1 MLSKMRDNAT
11 SLEFEKL
18 IKLRH
23 NVLSYNN
30 QEKGEF
36 VRDIVE
42 QEWKTREVD
51 WHEHE
56 RSNGFVPET
65 GLLAALGYR
74 VGSTRG
80 VKVELR
86 QAILSR
92 IYNVELPL
100 VYSRSYMAQWGK
112 PKNWQRKRKLVNTLV
127 GFIKSKNGQPCFEK
141 AVREWSEDL
150 EYLHGHIF

>member
-1 MLSKMRDNAT
+1 MMLSKMRDNAA

-18 IKLRH
+18 VTLWH
-23 NVLSYNN
+23 NALLYKN
-30 QEKGEF
+30 QDKGIL

-42 QEWKTREVD
+42 QEWKGRKID
-51 WHEHE
+51 IHE

-80 VKVELR
+80 LKGDLR
-86 QAILSR
+86 QAILTR
-92 IYNVELPL
+92 VYNADLPL
-100 VYSRSYMAQWGK
+100 VYSLSYMAQWGK
-112 PKNWQRKRKLVNTLV
+112 PKSSQRRRKLTNTLN
-127 GFIKSKNGQPCFEK
+127 GLIGSKDGQYCFEK

-150 EYLHGHIF
+150 DYLHEHIF

>member
-18 IKLRH
+18 ITLWH
-23 NVLSYNN
+23 NALSYKNTD
-30 QEKGEF
+30 KGNL

-42 QEWKTREVD
+42 REWTTREVD
-51 WHEHE
+51 LHV
-56 RSNGFVPET
+56 RSNGFEPET

-74 VGSTRG
+74 VGFTRG
-80 VKVELR
+80 LKVELR
-86 QAILSR
+86 QAILAR

-112 PKNWQRKRKLVNTLV
+112 PRSWQRKRKLVNSLL
-127 GFIKSKNGQPCFEK
+127 GFIQSKNGQPCFEK

-150 EYLHGHIF
+150 EFLHEHIF